1 MEARMSEKLD
11 FILNSWSFYDHA
23 LLRLHKSQSKNEEAL
38 KEIEKYCDIVG
49 KFIVFNYEAYGKYP
63 STALGEALLHVSCKI
78 FGLEKISDIIGNI
91 KSYEFEQTP

>member
-49 KFIVFNYEAYGKYP
+49 KFIVFNY
-63 STALGEALLHVSCKI
+63 
-78 FGLEKISDIIGNI
+78 
-91 KSYEFEQTP
+91 